1 MRPMPR
7 ALLLTAVLPA
17 AVSAGDR
24 SDGPPFATRS
34 VVHAR
39 HGMVAA
45 AHPLAV
51 QIGVDVLQKGGSAV
65 DAAIAVNAALG
76 FLEPV
81 SCGIGGDLFA
91 LVWDV
96 RTGRLHGL
104 NASGRAPRAASAD
117 KVPPDEDGTIP
128 SRSPWAWTVPG
139 AVDGWFE
146 LHAKFGR
153 LPLADVLGPAI
164 KAAREGEPVPQV
176 IAGQWESGARILKD
190 KPGFA
195 ATFLPDG
202 RPPRE
207 GEIFRNPGLAR
218 AYEAL
223 VKGGRD
229 AYYRGE
235 IARAIVEMSQK
246 TGGLFTLDDFTAHRS
261 EWVEPL
267 STDYRGVRVF
277 ELPPNGQGITA
288 LMLLNILENFDL
300 RAMGRDSADF
310 WHTMVEAKKLAYEDR
325 ARFIADPAFHPTSVD
340 WLLSK
345 GYARERARQIDR
357 ARAAERI
364 DAGHPPVASGDTTY
378 LAVADGDGNMVSLIQ
393 SNYSGFGSG
402 YTVDGW
408 GFGLHNRGAQFSLKP
423 GQPNTLQGGKRPFHT
438 IIPAF
443 AMKDGKPWLAFGVMG
458 GDMQPQGHVQVLVN
472 AIDFG
477 MDLQE
482 AGDAARYYHTGSS
495 EPTGTLMTTGGSL
508 ALESGVPAEVRRELV
523 KRGHQVTDRV
533 GLFGGYQAVARD
545 PATGVLSGA
554 TESRKDGCAM
564 GY

>member
-554 TESRKDGCAM
+554 TESRKDGCAI